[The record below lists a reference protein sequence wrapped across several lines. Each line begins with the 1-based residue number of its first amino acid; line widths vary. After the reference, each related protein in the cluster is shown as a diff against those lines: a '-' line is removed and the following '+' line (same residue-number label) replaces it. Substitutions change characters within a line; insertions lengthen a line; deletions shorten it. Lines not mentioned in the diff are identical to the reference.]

1 MSRFR
6 ASISLAGFYFD
17 SDNAPGTEDIP
28 MRFRAVM
35 YGLSLSAPLL
45 SAGLV
50 HAQPAAVT
58 PVESYRI
65 ARELITEGNFDLAA
79 EQLKAF
85 QALNPTDADFLALQE
100 QYGPTVFERLRLI
113 PVWSD
118 NAQAQADAVKV
129 VDALIALSREA
140 AAKVHRDPAR
150 IARFIQNLGA
160 SREERMFAEDQL
172 RKAGA
177 AVVPPMVNAL
187 LTTDDSALRTGIL
200 GAIRRLGIE
209 TVPGFLASVEGLPDA
224 IQANLLDSL
233 TSRPDLLT
241 LASYAETNPL
251 PWLWYYASSPR
262 GQTPFVKNAATEILR
277 RLVGTAVKTTAA
289 DELVSLARPFAD
301 HTARFGEFDKNP
313 NLVQVWRWDAPTRT
327 VKPTNTTKAQA
338 EEYYGL
344 RNLRWAIER
353 EPNHAQARERFVSLA
368 AERSVERN
376 RFGVISRNDP
386 SVYQLLA
393 ATPTDTLIHLLDGA
407 IAEKR
412 TAAVFA
418 FTQALADRGDPA
430 SAKPTETTGLDGKTI
445 RKEPVLSRALDYPD
459 PRVQLAAAVGLLR
472 APGTPTHNRQARIVE
487 VLRRAISAD
496 SPAPGTTDVGRALI
510 ADPSDFRAEKL
521 AGYLRGLGYTAER
534 ATTGRALLRRV
545 AASSDFDVIIVDN
558 HIGGLQLADTVSQLQ
573 ANANVGGRPIMVVAS
588 SDQPRPVPFEYQLA
602 RLAAL
607 IAVTETADITVTPPF
622 AFDPKKPPIVD
633 LEQVRA
639 DIRKTRDNELRSLYD
654 LRLAR
659 LNRLVESVSFPIPL
673 KLKQRLDLRLP
684 QLTYAMLA
692 AEYPVSMESAPNTY
706 QTLLSLTD
714 RIRKQPE
721 LTLVT
726 ERVPTESLARM
737 IEQLNLALDADR
749 LKKLDMIRSRISPK
763 QLVLPD
769 DSSRDV
775 ALEDRL
781 SRLFAVQQNVSVV
794 PESFTAEG
802 FQEDLAAAIQ
812 DPALAPRDPAEK
824 RAATAIALDWLAR
837 IALGQIPGYDA
848 RPAEASL
855 RQLITDPELGPTAV
869 DAVATFPTA
878 TVQQDL
884 VSAAIAGM
892 LPISLRIRAADRAI
906 LHIQRNGKLI
916 PMNQLRALDAAAQA
930 EKDGVL
936 KGKLL
941 VIHGLIAGSAN
952 DLPPLIGKFPT
963 PLTDPM
969 PAKPAPKP

>member
-1 MSRFR
+1 
-6 ASISLAGFYFD
+6 
-17 SDNAPGTEDIP
+17 

-35 YGLSLSAPLL
+35 FGLSLSAPLVQT
-45 SAGLV
+45 GWV
-50 HAQPAAVT
+50 QAQPSAVT

-85 QALNPTDADFLALQE
+85 AALKPTDADFLAIQE

-129 VDALIALSREA
+129 VDALIAQSREA

-150 IARFIQNLGA
+150 ITRFVRNLGGA
-160 SREERMFAEDQL
+160 REERMYAEDQL
-172 RKAGA
+172 RKAGS
-177 AVVPPMVNAL
+177 AVVPVMVNSL
-187 LTTDDSALRTGIL
+187 ITTDDTNLRTGIF

-209 TVPGFLASVEGLPDA
+209 TVPGFLASVEGLPDELK
-224 IQANLLDSL
+224 ANLLDAL

-241 LASYAETNPL
+241 QATYAETTPL
-251 PWLWYYASSPR
+251 PWLWYYASSPT
-262 GQTPFVKNAATEILR
+262 GQTPFVRNAATEILR
-277 RLVGTAVKTTAA
+277 RLVGTAVKSTASE
-289 DELVSLARPFAD
+289 ELVTLARPFVD
-301 HTARFGEFDKNP
+301 RTARFAEFDKIP
-313 NLVQVWRWDAPTRT
+313 DKVQVWHWDAQART
-327 VKPTNTTKAQA
+327 VKPTDTTKALA

-353 EPNHAQARERFVSLA
+353 EPANTAARELFISLA

-393 ATPTDTLIHLLDGA
+393 ATPTDMLTRLLDSA

-412 TAAVFA
+412 TAVAFA
-418 FTQALADRGDPA
+418 LTQALADRADPTTA
-430 SAKPTETTGLDGKTI
+430 RPTEIALADGRTI

-472 APGTPTHNRQARIVE
+472 VPGLPTHNRQARVVE

-496 SPAPGTTDVGRALI
+496 SPAPGTSDVGRALI

-521 AGYLRGLGYTAER
+521 AGYLRELGYTAER
-534 ATTGRALLRRV
+534 TSTGRALLRRV

-558 HIGGLQLADTVSQLQ
+558 HIGGVELSDTISQLR

-607 IAVTETADITVTPPF
+607 IAVTETAEITVPPPF

-633 LEQVRA
+633 LEQTRA
-639 DIRKTRDNELRSLYD
+639 DIRRTRDNELRTLYD

-706 QTLLSLTD
+706 QALLSLTD

-721 LTLVT
+721 LTLST

-737 IEQLNLALDADR
+737 IEQLNLSLDPAR
-749 LKKLDMIRSRISPK
+749 QKKLDVIRSRVSPK
-763 QLVLPD
+763 GLVLPD

-775 ALEDRL
+775 VLEDRL
-781 SRLFAVQQNVSVV
+781 SRLYTAQHNIFVV
-794 PESFTAEG
+794 PESFTSEG
-802 FQEDLAAAIQ
+802 FHEDLATAIQ
-812 DPALAPRDPAEK
+812 DPARMPRDPAEK
-824 RAATAIALDWLAR
+824 RAATAIALDWLNR
-837 IALGQIPGYDA
+837 IALGEIPGYDA
-848 RPAEASL
+848 RPAEAAIRHL
-855 RQLITDPELGPTAV
+855 MTDPELGQTAI

-878 TVQQDL
+878 TAQQDL
-884 VSAAIAGM
+884 VSTAIAGM
-892 LPISLRIRAADRAI
+892 LPVPQRTRAADRAI
-906 LHIQRNGKLI
+906 VHIQKNGKLI
-916 PMNQLRALDAAAQA
+916 PANQLQALDAAAQA
-930 EKDGVL
+930 ETDGVL

-941 VIHGLIAGSAN
+941 VIHGLIGGTVN
-952 DLPPLIGKFPT
+952 DLPPLIAKFRN
-963 PLTDPM
+963 PLAKSKPDEPAPM
-969 PAKPAPKP
+969 PKP

>member
-1 MSRFR
+1 
-6 ASISLAGFYFD
+6 
-17 SDNAPGTEDIP
+17 

-35 YGLSLSAPLL
+35 YGLSLSAPLI
-45 SAGLV
+45 STGFV
-50 HAQPAAVT
+50 HAQPIAVT
-58 PVESYRI
+58 PVDSYRI

-85 QALNPTDADFLALQE
+85 QALNPTDADFLAIQQ

-129 VDALIALSREA
+129 VDALIAKSREA

-150 IARFIQNLGA
+150 IARFVQNLGA
-160 SREERMFAEDQL
+160 SREERMYAEDQL

-177 AVVPPMVNAL
+177 AVVPPMVSAL
-187 LTTDDSALRTGIL
+187 LTTDDSNLRTGIL
-200 GAIRRLGIE
+200 GAVRRLGME
-209 TVPGFLASVEGLPDA
+209 TVPGFLAAVEGLPDELKG
-224 IQANLLDSL
+224 NLLESL
-233 TSRPDLLT
+233 ASRPDILT
-241 LASYAETNPL
+241 QATYAETTPL
-251 PWLWYYASSPR
+251 PWLWYYASSPS
-262 GQTPFVKNAATEILR
+262 GQMPFVRNAATEILR

-289 DELVSLARPFAD
+289 DELVVLARPFVD
-301 HTARFGEFDKNP
+301 HTARFAEFDKLP
-313 NLVQVWRWDAPTRT
+313 DKVQVWRWDAPSRT
-327 VKPTNTTKAQA
+327 VKPTDTTKAQA

-353 EPNHAQARERFVSLA
+353 EPTHATARELFVSLA
-368 AERSVERN
+368 AERSVIRN

-386 SVYQLLA
+386 PVYQLLA
-393 ATPTDTLIHLLDGA
+393 ATPTHALVRLLDSA
-407 IAEKR
+407 MAEKR
-412 TAAVFA
+412 TAVVFA
-418 FTQALADRGDPA
+418 LTQALADRADPTTA
-430 SAKPTETTGLDGKTI
+430 RPTEITGADGKTL

-472 APGTPTHNRQARIVE
+472 APGSPTHNRQARIVE

-521 AGYLRGLGYTAER
+521 AGYLRGLGYTVER
-534 ATTGRALLRRV
+534 TTTGRALLRRV

-558 HIGGLQLADTVSQLQ
+558 HIGGLQLSDTISQLQ

-607 IAVTETADITVTPPF
+607 IAATETAEITITTPF
-622 AFDPKKPPIVD
+622 AFDPKKPPILD
-633 LEQVRA
+633 LDQTRS
-639 DIRKTRDNELRSLYD
+639 DIRRTRDNELRSLYD

-659 LNRLVESVSFPIPL
+659 LNRLVESVSFPISP

-706 QTLLSLTD
+706 QALLSLTD
-714 RIRKQPE
+714 RIRKQSE
-721 LTLVT
+721 LTLST

-737 IEQLNLALDADR
+737 IEQLNLSLDTGR
-749 LKKLDMIRSRISPK
+749 LKKLETIRSRVTPEM
-763 QLVLPD
+763 LVLPT

-775 ALEDRL
+775 ILEDRL
-781 SRLFAVQQNVSVV
+781 SRLFADQRNVFVV

-802 FQEDLAAAIQ
+802 FHTDLASAIQ
-812 DPALAPRDPAEK
+812 DPARAPRDPAEK
-824 RAATAIALDWLAR
+824 RAATVIALDWLAK

-848 RPAEASL
+848 RPAEAAL
-855 RQLITDPELGPTAV
+855 RPLMTDTELGQTAV

-878 TVQQDL
+878 TAQQDL
-884 VSAAIAGM
+884 VATAIAGM
-892 LPISLRIRAADRAI
+892 LPIPLRTRAADRAI
-906 LHIQRNGKLI
+906 LHIQKHGKFV
-916 PMNQLRALDAAAQA
+916 PRNQLQALNAAAQTEA
-930 EKDGVL
+930 DGVL

-941 VIHGLIAGSAN
+941 VIHGLIAGLTN
-952 DLPPLIGKFPT
+952 DLPPLIEKFQV
-963 PLTDPM
+963 PLADPM
-969 PAKPAPKP
+969 PAEPAPMPKP